1 MQLNAENIYS
11 RKENVLYEN
20 EVGILKFKQN
30 FINLENLNSN
40 AISYM
45 QSYIEMFPDLV
56 ELIQEEKQQLTLF

>member
-30 FINLENLNSN
+30 FINLENLNAN

>member
-1 MQLNAENIYS
+1 MQLNIENIYS

-20 EVGILKFKQN
+20 GIGILKFKQN
-30 FINLENLNSN
+30 FINLQNLNAN
-40 AISYM
+40 TISYM